1 MSYLDLFEEYRGKI
15 SRRNMLKLGGSV
27 AAASAMAPLIA
38 ACGGSSTS
46 SKGGNIWKQFSGT
59 TINFISENTPPSSAI
74 AANLKPFYDLTGIT
88 VNIQQM
94 ELASLVQKVG
104 LDFGA
109 GTSQYHVIYAD
120 PYQVL
125 APFYQGFIDL
135 NQFISDSSLP
145 QPPNGVSDFIPTQ
158 LEGAGRF
165 LDEKALYA
173 LPYDCPTMIWIYR
186 KDLFDKYQKQMQ
198 QDLGFDPTPSDN
210 ITWEQYYQI
219 ADWFNKNAK
228 ADVPYGTGH
237 QAKQYDSLQCDFSN
251 ILWAYGGDYFPNG
264 AQVGTIGT
272 LKPGPS
278 LLDQPAAIEAAT
290 FYQKLLKIA
299 HPGSTSW
306 DWDGVGT
313 ALAQGQIAMAPEW
326 HEYAATVENGKFGGK
341 WGYARLPKGPARSA
355 NIYGGTGI
363 GINRGADDQH
373 QKAAWLFLVWATSPE
388 TQLADL
394 ESKVGGGTPTRQSVY
409 NLPQVKAAEK
419 YPSPMPNILSAT
431 AVNEA
436 WQPANVGMRPKVSS
450 WNQCDTII
458 FTQLSKMIVTGQSP
472 EATMQAVK
480 QGLDKANGV

>member
-1 MSYLDLFEEYRGKI
+1 MDMFEEFREKI
-15 SRRNMLKLGGSV
+15 TRRNMLKIGGSI
-27 AAASAMAPLIA
+27 AAISAAGPLLA
-38 ACGGSSTS
+38 ACGQDNTPKSSS
-46 SKGGNIWKQFSGT
+46 DMWKQFSGT
-59 TINFISENTPPSSAI
+59 TLNFISENTPPSSAI
-74 AANLKPFYDLTGIT
+74 AANLKPFADLTGIK

-94 ELASLVQKVG
+94 ELGSLVQKVG
-104 LDFGA
+104 LDFGS
-109 GTSQYHVIYAD
+109 GSGQYDVIYAD

-125 APFYQGFIDL
+125 APFYKGLVDL
-135 NQFISDSSLP
+135 NQFMNDSSLP
-145 QPPNGVSDFIPTQ
+145 KIPGGVGDFIPTQ
-158 LEGAGRF
+158 LQGAGRF
-165 LDEKALYA
+165 VDSKALYA

-186 KDLFDKYQKQMQ
+186 KDLFEKYHQQMQ

-251 ILWAYGGDYFPNG
+251 ILWAYGGHYFQNET
-264 AQVGTIGT
+264 QVGTIGT
-272 LKPGPS
+272 DKPGPCQ
-278 LLDQPAAIEAAT
+278 LTQPAAIQAAT

-326 HEYAATVENGKFGGK
+326 HEYAATVEAGKFGGK
-341 WGYARLPKGPARSA
+341 WGYARLPKGPVRSA

-363 GINRGADDQH
+363 AINKGADDQH
-373 QKAAWLFLVWATSPE
+373 QKAAWLFLIWATSPD

-394 ESKVGGGTPTRQSVY
+394 KSKVGGGTPTRQSVY
-409 NLPQVKAAEK
+409 NLAEVKAAAT
-419 YPSPMPNILSAT
+419 YPSPMPNILSAA

-436 WQPANVGMRPKVSS
+436 WKPENVGMRPKIPT

-458 FTQLSKMIVTGQSP
+458 FTQLSKMLVAGQSP
-472 EATMQAVK
+472 EATMTAIK
-480 QGLDKANGV
+480 QGIDKANGV